1 VVALGRGA
9 HPKKGRGGGTAYP
22 RQCLRR
28 ALLGTC
34 AIAVVAALAAG
45 CGKPQPAAGS
55 PAVAQFTTILGHA
68 PTGLA
73 LRIAQ
78 QGEMVVAN
86 DADYA
91 PFSWLNDQHHM
102 VGFDVDVAAATAGV
116 LKLRL
121 RQVQPG
127 WDTIPLGLKTGR
139 WDVCISSMTPTAGR
153 KKALSFTRA
162 YYWAPRQVLVL
173 KGHPAIGNAADMM
186 GKTIGCAAQTAA
198 ATYLGGLAGVRVR
211 TYTSDL
217 DGMPDLKSGRLDGL
231 IMSMPVEMRLI
242 AAGEPVQISGPP
254 LWYEAAAFSVRQDE
268 ADWVAV
274 LDWAVRTLRQDGT
287 LARYS
292 TADVYGVDLTKAPP
306 AGAKV
311 IGGRQ

>member
-1 VVALGRGA
+1 MVALWQRP
-9 HPKKGRGGGTAYP
+9 HPETGRGGASCP
-22 RQCLRR
+22 RQWLRY
-28 ALLGTC
+28 ALLWVC
-34 AIAVVAALAAG
+34 AGAVLAALAAG
-45 CGKPQPAAGS
+45 CGKPQPAAAS
-55 PAVAQFTTILGHA
+55 PAVAQFTKILGHA

-78 QGEMVVAN
+78 HGVMVVAN

-91 PFSWLNDQHHM
+91 PFSRLNDQHQM
-102 VGFDVDVAAATAGV
+102 VGFDVDVATAAAGV

-127 WDTIPLGLKTGR
+127 WDTIPLGLQTGR
-139 WDVCISSMTPTAGR
+139 WDVCIDSMTPTAAL

-162 YYWAPRQVLVL
+162 YYWAPRQVLTL
-173 KGHPAIGNAADMM
+173 KGHSPIESAADMA
-186 GKTIGCAAQTAA
+186 GKTIGCAAGSTA
-198 ATYLGGLAGVRVR
+198 ATYLSGLAGVRVK

-217 DGMPDLKSGRLDGL
+217 DGIPDLKTGRLDGL
-231 IMSMPVEMRLI
+231 IMSTPVEMRLI
-242 AAGEPVQISGPP
+242 AAGEPVQITGPP

-268 ADWVAV
+268 ADWLAV
-274 LDWAVRTLRQDGT
+274 LDWALQTLRQDGT

-292 TADVYGVDLTKAPP
+292 TADVYGVDLTKVPP
-306 AGAKV
+306 AGARV